1 MIICLGQ
8 FQFVQVHT
16 LIKSTLLSLSKVWTN
31 CMITPFELS
40 IRTHFSHL
48 THQMKSSIWFLK
60 TLFPGNSGVVQVVET
75 LLLLQEVWIPSLVR
89 ELDPTGNP
97 PPIPHHTPHQ
107 KTLFPSTQNKKSEIG
122 PEILSS
128 LWLYRKTIMKLPSQ
142 RAVWDWSQAWALDR
156 VTFLTF
162 TVAANQPWQWTRH
175 EGLGWSVVF
184 CVHGSI
190 GVNHSSCVRLFV
202 TPWTVA
208 YCLWDS
214 LGKNTGVG
222 CHSLLQGIFLTQGS
236 NLCLL
241 RYRQIL

>member
-97 PPIPHHTPHQ
+97 PPPFPTTHPTKRPSFPLPKIKKVRLGQRFSARSGYTEKPSWSFQVSELCETEARPGPLIGW
-107 KTLFPSTQNKKSEIG
+107 LFWHSQLQLTSPGSGLGMKAWDG
-122 PEILSS
+122 LLSS
-128 LWLYRKTIMKLPSQ
+128 VSM
-142 RAVWDWSQAWALDR
+142 
-156 VTFLTF
+156 
-162 TVAANQPWQWTRH
+162 
-175 EGLGWSVVF
+175 VVL
-184 CVHGSI
+184 VLITQVVS
-190 GVNHSSCVRLFV
+190 
-202 TPWTVA
+202 
-208 YCLWDS
+208 DS
-214 LGKNTGVG
+214 LWPHG
-222 CHSLLQGIFLTQGS
+222 L
-236 NLCLL
+236 
-241 RYRQIL
+241 